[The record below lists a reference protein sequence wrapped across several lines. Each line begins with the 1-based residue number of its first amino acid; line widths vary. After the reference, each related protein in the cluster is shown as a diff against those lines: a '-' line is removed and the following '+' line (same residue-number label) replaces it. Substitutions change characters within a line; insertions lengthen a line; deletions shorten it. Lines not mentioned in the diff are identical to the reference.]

1 MRLGAH
7 LSIAKGPDFTMK
19 IVESIGANC
28 FAFFTRNP
36 QGGSARAISEA
47 EAAQWRAEEDARDIH
62 PLVGHLPYTVNLGTP
77 KDDLFD
83 FAVRVLG
90 EDLRRCEAIGTE
102 YLVVHPGSHLGAGA
116 ARTIG
121 RITSAIQKAFAGFSG
136 STRLLLETMAGQ
148 GSEVGSLEEIGSIF
162 QTLGAPKYLGVCL
175 DTCHVFAAG
184 HDIRTHA
191 GIDRMLEAVRCHID
205 ERCIQAVHLND
216 SKFPLGSRKDR
227 HARIGQGEIGLEGIR
242 SVVTHPKLKDL
253 PFIIETPIE
262 DYLQYGEE
270 VRAVKSALG

>member
-19 IVESIGANC
+19 IVESIGADC

-36 QGGSARAISEA
+36 QGGSARAISDA
-47 EAAQWRAEEDARDIH
+47 ESAQWRAEEKARGIY

-83 FAVRVLG
+83 FAVRVLS
-90 EDLRRCEAIGTE
+90 EDLRRCEAIGTQ

-116 ARTIG
+116 AKTID
-121 RITSAIQKAFAGFSG
+121 RITAAISKAFAGFDG

-148 GSEVGSLEEIGSIF
+148 GSEVGSMEEIGAIF
-162 QTLGAPKYLGVCL
+162 QNLGSPPYLGVCL

-205 ERCIQAVHLND
+205 DRCIQAVHLND
-216 SKFPLGSRKDR
+216 SKFPPGSHKDR
-227 HARIGQGEIGLEGIR
+227 HARIGTGEIGLEGIR
-242 SVVTHPKLKDL
+242 SVVTHPRLGDL
-253 PFIIETPIE
+253 PFIIETPVD

-270 VRAVKSALG
+270 IEAVRSVLK